1 MWPEGK
7 DALRARER
15 LWSREMRS
23 VLGASGA
30 HSLLWNT
37 IVPER
42 MPSSCFGWEEGY
54 LLLNRKN
61 GMKSTTC
68 RVISLQP
75 GASGAWRGSL
85 QARSSLQQHEQSC
98 AGAGSGTLLGGG
110 ASGSQGL
117 PGPRSSSLMSAIRD
131 AHLFFVPWQLGEGLH
146 QG

>member
-1 MWPEGK
+1 MWLEGK

-30 HSLLWNT
+30 HPLLWNT

-54 LLLNRKN
+54 LLLNR
-61 GMKSTTC
+61 MKSTTC

-75 GASGAWRGSL
+75 GASGTRRGSL
-85 QARSSLQQHEQSC
+85 RAQSSLQQHEQSC

-110 ASGSQGL
+110 ASGSRGL
-117 PGPRSSSLMSAIRD
+117 PGPRSSSLMSAIR
-131 AHLFFVPWQLGEGLH
+131 AVHLFFVPWQLGEGLH